1 LEKTNRPHHSGTPV
15 TEQTESTPEKRKPKS
30 AEQTNWPL
38 LRKFETLLFACMLV
52 LLPICAWTVVNI
64 TTTSLAVKNS
74 SVDLAKD
81 LNRCKQLAKDGG
93 VNITMV
99 SRRDSVMGPPAY
111 LIQDDQRTI
120 EEVVLPKG
128 VTVDGS
134 VKFNN
139 LGIPDAPAAFTISKG
154 PKKARVVI
162 DATGII
168 SAP

>member
-1 LEKTNRPHHSGTPV
+1 
-15 TEQTESTPEKRKPKS
+15 
-30 AEQTNWPL
+30 
-38 LRKFETLLFACMLV
+38 
-52 LLPICAWTVVNI
+52 
-64 TTTSLAVKNS
+64 
-74 SVDLAKD
+74 
-81 LNRCKQLAKDGG
+81 
-93 VNITMV
+93 MV
-99 SRRDSVMGPPAY
+99 SRRDLVMGPPAY

-139 LGIPDAPAAFTISKG
+139 IGIPDAPASFTISKG
-154 PKKARVVI
+154 AKKARVVI